1 MAKRLMRVCL
11 LGICLAPLCG
21 CRSMGPSALR
31 VTYPQY
37 NDVLSQNLNRELLL
51 NLVRQKY
58 RDTPFFLDV
67 TGITSSETMMGKA
80 NVSADLLID
89 PFSGSSIKPGIE
101 GTYSHTP
108 TLSFAPVQ
116 GEDFLKKLMSPIPV
130 STLVLLAQSGGSVP
144 RVFTLCVERIN
155 DIDNAARASLLLPE
169 WVPHPEK
176 FQRLVELMGRLQQAD
191 LIEFGRTST
200 GRDAEYLLHIKESPE
215 YADQIKGIKELLGV
229 PAARDSF
236 ILSSNGAEK
245 SDDRLVVRTRPVL
258 GVLAFLSH
266 GVEVPQEDLK
276 AGLVTV
282 VHNPDGS
289 EYDWSKLTGKLIHI
303 YCSRKAP
310 ENAYVAVR
318 YRGSWFYIRDDDQN
332 SKATFYTVCL
342 LFRLQEAQTSPSLP
356 VLTIPAIR

>member
-1 MAKRLMRVCL
+1 MPAGVCL
-11 LGICLAPLCG
+11 LGVCLALVCG
-21 CRSMGPSALR
+21 CRSLGPSALR

-37 NDVLSQNLNRELLL
+37 NDVLSQNQNREFLL

-67 TGITSSETMMGKA
+67 TSITSSETMMGKA

-89 PFSGSSIKPGIE
+89 PFSGSIIKPGLE
-101 GTYSHTP
+101 GTYSQTP
-108 TLSFAPVQ
+108 TLSFAPVV

-130 STLVLLAQSGGSVP
+130 STLALLTQSGGSIP
-144 RVFTLCVERIN
+144 RVFSLCIEHIN

-176 FQRLVELMGRLQQAD
+176 FQRLVSLMGQLQQAD
-191 LIEFGRTST
+191 LMQFGRT
-200 GRDAEYLLHIKESPE
+200 GKEKDADFLLQIKESKE
-215 YADQIKGIKELLGV
+215 YADQIREVKELLGV
-229 PAARDSF
+229 SAAKSTF
-236 ILSSNGAEK
+236 ILTGDSSHGNG
-245 SDDRLVVRTRPVL
+245 DRLVVRMRPVL
-258 GVLAFLSH
+258 GVLAFLAH
-266 GVEVPQEDLK
+266 GVDVPPEDLK

-282 VHNPDGS
+282 VRNPDGS
-289 EYDWSKLTGKLIHI
+289 EYDWSRVTGKLIHV
-303 YCSRKAP
+303 YSSKKEP

-342 LFRLQEAQTSPSLP
+342 LFRLQEAQPSQPLP
-356 VLTIPAIR
+356 ILTIPVIR